1 MNKQILKLFSSSIC
15 LYIASSLFSA
25 FEVNGFYQLLS
36 FGLVLTILGLLLR
49 PLLLLITLPLNL
61 LTIGLFSIVNNTI
74 LVILTDKLI
83 KGVKIPGFWLS
94 LLLAVCISWTYRILK
109 QAFPKYA
116 RN

>member
-1 MNKQILKLFSSSIC
+1 MNKQILRLLSSSIC
-15 LYIASSLFSA
+15 LYIFSSLFLTV
-25 FEVNGFYQLLS
+25 EVNGFYELLS

-74 LVILTDKLI
+74 LIILADKLI

-94 LLLAVCISWTYRILK
+94 LLLAVFISWTYRILK

-116 RN
+116 SN

>member
-15 LYIASSLFSA
+15 LYIISSLFMSV
-25 FEVNGFYQLLS
+25 EVNGFYELLS

-61 LTIGLFSIVNNTI
+61 LTVGLFSVVNNTI
-74 LVILTDKLI
+74 LIMLTDKII
-83 KGVKIPGFWLS
+83 KGVKIPSFWLS
-94 LLLAVCISWTYRILK
+94 LLLAVFISWTYRILK

-116 RN
+116 TN